1 MIMDELDVKSL
12 YEPVMTHKT
21 ISTSQY
27 KDRFVDLKST
37 SEACSNC
44 PMHNNNWAC
53 PDFQNDELE
62 SWDKYDNLDLYFVKI
77 NFTKEAQ
84 KTKYTMDQLQYITDN
99 TLFHERNKLI
109 DKLEILEIEKDGC
122 LLSAGYCG
130 VCDECSKINNKPCR
144 YPDKCHFSIES
155 IGGLVPDTL
164 KDVFDEEIKW
174 IDTDNGYLPENLS
187 LLMGLLY

>member
-1 MIMDELDVKSL
+1 MDEINVKNL
-12 YEPVMTHKT
+12 YNTVMKCKT
-21 ISTSQY
+21 ISTSEY
-27 KDRFVDLKST
+27 KNKFVDLKST

-77 NFTKEAQ
+77 NFTKKALE
-84 KTKYTMDQLQYITDN
+84 TRYSLEQLQYITDN
-99 TLFHERNKLI
+99 SLFHERNKLI
-109 DKLEILEIEKDGC
+109 DELEKLESERNGC
-122 LLSAGYCG
+122 LLSAGYCTI
-130 VCDECSKINNKPCR
+130 CDECSKKNNRECLF
-144 YPDKCHFSIES
+144 PDKCHFSIES

-164 KDVFDEEIKW
+164 KEVFDEEIKW
-174 IDTDNGYLPENLS
+174 IDTDNGLLPENLS